1 MALEIPKN
9 VYQWNV
15 TEGEGFETLKY
26 SEQPIPKLGDSQVLV
41 KLEAASLNYRDLMI
55 VQGKHKYMVIPN
67 VIPGSDGA
75 GTVVAVGKHVRRFTP
90 GDRVV
95 TAFFQDFVGGRFQPF
110 TAASMLGGALDG
122 TLRTYGAF
130 NEQGLVQI
138 PPSLNFLEA
147 STLSCAGLTAWSA
160 LFGLS
165 DYKLSAGQWVLTQG
179 TGGVS
184 VFALQFAKAVGARVI
199 ATTGSSDKVKFLKDL
214 GADHVII
221 YKEDSKWGSTA
232 KTLTGGVGVDHV
244 VEVSGPM
251 SMAQSLEAVRV
262 DGVINLVGYLGGTEG
277 NQPGFLDSF
286 TYKVIV
292 RPIAVGSR
300 VMLEDL
306 CRAVEANP
314 EKLRPV
320 IDSKTFRL
328 DQLKEACEYQWSGQ
342 HKGKVCIEI
351 S

>member
-1 MALEIPKN
+1 MII
-9 VYQWNV
+9 Q
-15 TEGEGFETLKY
+15 GFT
-26 SEQPIPKLGDSQVLV
+26 
-41 KLEAASLNYRDLMI
+41 A
-55 VQGKHKYMVIPN
+55 HMVGPNPN

-95 TAFFQDFVGGRFQPF
+95 TAFFQDYVGGRFQPSM
-110 TAASMLGGALDG
+110 AASMLGGTLDG

-130 NEQGLVQI
+130 NEQGLARI
-138 PPSLNFLEA
+138 PSNLSFLEA

-165 DYKLSAGQWVLTQG
+165 DYKLNAGQWVLTQG

-199 ATTGSSDKVKFLKDL
+199 ATTGSSDKVNFLKDL
-214 GADHVII
+214 GANHVIN
-221 YKEDSKWGSTA
+221 YKEDSEWGATA
-232 KTLTGGVGVDHV
+232 KKLTGGVGVDQV
-244 VEVSGPM
+244 VEVAGPV
-251 SMAQSLEAVRV
+251 SMAQSLKAIKV
-262 DGVINLVGYLGGTEG
+262 DGVINIVGYLGGAEG
-277 NQPGFLDSF
+277 KQPSFSDSF
-286 TYKVIV
+286 AHRCIV

-300 VMLEDL
+300 ILLEDL

-320 IDSKTFRL
+320 IDPKTFRL
-328 DQLKEACEYQWSGQ
+328 AQLKEACEYQWSGQ

>member
-1 MALEIPKN
+1 
-9 VYQWNV
+9 
-15 TEGEGFETLKY
+15 
-26 SEQPIPKLGDSQVLV
+26 
-41 KLEAASLNYRDLMI
+41 
-55 VQGKHKYMVIPN
+55 
-67 VIPGSDGA
+67 
-75 GTVVAVGKHVRRFTP
+75 
-90 GDRVV
+90 
-95 TAFFQDFVGGRFQPF
+95 
-110 TAASMLGGALDG
+110 MLGGPIDG

-130 NEQGLVQI
+130 NEQGLVRI
-138 PPSLNFLEA
+138 SSNLSFLEA

-184 VFALQFAKAVGARVI
+184 VFALQFAKATGARVI

-214 GADHVII
+214 GADHVIN
-221 YKEDSKWGSTA
+221 YKEDAEWGATA
-232 KTLTGGVGVDHV
+232 KTLTGGVGVDQV
-244 VEVSGPM
+244 VEVSGPLSM
-251 SMAQSLEAVRV
+251 SQSLKAIKV
-262 DGVINLVGYLGGTEG
+262 DGVINIVGYLGGAEG
-277 NQPGFLDSF
+277 NQPGFSDSF
-286 TYKVIV
+286 THRCIV

-300 VMLEDL
+300 VLLEEL
-306 CRAVEANP
+306 CRAVEANL

-320 IDSKTFRL
+320 IDPKTFRL

>member
-1 MALEIPKN
+1 MALAIPKL

-15 TEGEGFETLKY
+15 TGGEGFDALHY
-26 SEQPIPKLGDSQVLV
+26 SEQSLPELGDSQVLV
-41 KLEAASLNYRDLMI
+41 KLLLKYRDLMI
-55 VQGKHKYMVIPN
+55 VQGKSIHAIAPN

-95 TAFFQDFVGGRFQPF
+95 TAFFQDYIGGPFQPS
-110 TAASMLGGALDG
+110 AAFSALGGALDG

-130 NEQGLVQI
+130 NEQGLVRI
-138 PPSLNFLEA
+138 PSNLSSLEA
-147 STLSCAGLTAWSA
+147 STLTCAGVTAWSA

-165 DYKLSAGQWVLTQG
+165 DYRVSAGKWVLTQG

-199 ATTGSSDKVKFLKDL
+199 ATTSSSDKIEFLKGL
-214 GADHVII
+214 GADHVIN
-221 YKEDSKWGSTA
+221 YKEDAEWGSTVKA
-232 KTLTGGVGVDHV
+232 LTGGVGVDHV
-244 VEVSGPM
+244 VEVSGPV
-251 SMAQSLEAVRV
+251 SMRQSLKAVRIS
-262 DGVINLVGYLGGTEG
+262 GVINIVGYLGGPKG
-277 NQPGFLDSF
+277 DQPSF
-286 TYKVIV
+286 SDCFEHRCIV

-300 VMLEDL
+300 ILLEEL
-306 CRAVEANP
+306 CRAIEANP

-320 IDSKTFRL
+320 IDSKVYHL

-342 HKGKVCIEI
+342 HRGKVCIEI